1 VDLSPLSE
9 DIRRRFDE
17 KMAAREVA
25 LPASRQAIRSSANA
39 IRAVHR
45 AEWDRAHELMDEAR
59 AALDRG
65 EQATAEHPDV
75 HNGGFLQDA
84 QKEYA
89 EARITEALVTG
100 AAVPGPD
107 ELRVEPAP
115 YLNGLAEA
123 VGEARRHVLDL
134 LRHGEV
140 DRGEAILEA
149 MDEIY
154 FLLAS
159 VDYPDAITMNL
170 RRTTDIARS
179 LIEKTRGDLTGAL
192 VQRDLKQALER
203 HMTEGTTG

>member
-1 VDLSPLSE
+1 MDLSPLSE

-100 AAVPGPD
+100 ATVPGPD